1 MEQELHPPPAV
12 PRLKTRTSRPQGGQ
26 SQHRAEARCA
36 PASRFCFSGALRG
49 VLRRK
54 KARQGT
60 DTPTGLKR
68 LKTQNTASYD
78 CNTKWERLYLA
89 LPNLYTSAN
98 SFRKKNS
105 STLPTLV
112 EAGGI
117 EPPSESAS
125 SGTSPGA
132 ESHLHSLTR
141 AWAHTLTSLVAS
153 LCMVRSKLCAL
164 TFAADQRPAAGPR
177 PSRRGRSLLRQRE
190 EQYLRCSLIYNCPFL
205 G

>member
-36 PASRFCFSGALRG
+36 PASLLCFFGALRG

-54 KARQGT
+54 KARQGIRST
-60 DTPTGLKR
+60 LTGLKR
-68 LKTQNTASYD
+68 LKTQNTAFYD

-112 EAGGI
+112 EAGGV
-117 EPPSESAS
+117 EPPSENTS

-132 ESHLHSLTR
+132 DGCFYSRAMPQAVMLHG
-141 AWAHTLTSLVAS
+141 LVAS
-153 LCMVRSKLCAL
+153 FVMPGAKLTPVTC
-164 TFAADQRPAAGPR
+164 TTKIMP
-177 PSRRGRSLLRQRE
+177 
-190 EQYLRCSLIYNCPFL
+190 
-205 G
+205 